1 MGLNLRKALHV
12 FALLGRPVLR
22 IFGVKDKSVA
32 SKVAEAAEVAD
43 KVLPEDGAKPSSPK
57 P

>member
-22 IFGVKDKSVA
+22 VLGVKDKSTA
-32 SKVAEAAEVAD
+32 SKVAEVAEIAD
-43 KVLPEDGAKPSSPK
+43 KVLGDKPSSPK
-57 P
+57 S